1 MDLGIMIPDELPNFR
16 IAARISDSLLLGL
29 TLL

>member
-16 IAARISDSLLLGL
+16 IAARISGSLL
-29 TLL
+29 